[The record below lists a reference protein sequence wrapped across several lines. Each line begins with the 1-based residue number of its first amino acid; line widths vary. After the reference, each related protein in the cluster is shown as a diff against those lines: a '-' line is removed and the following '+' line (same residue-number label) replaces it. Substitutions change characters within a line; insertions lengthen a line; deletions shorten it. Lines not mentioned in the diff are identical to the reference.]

1 MSCVSSDGFRA
12 DREHAVLGEHERT
25 WELIKQVSSG
35 NVKGTYP
42 LSRVGSDG
50 FRAELSSSPAMTY
63 AGGESRVLHIV
74 LGVCVVVP
82 RQQKS
87 RR

>member
-1 MSCVSSDGFRA
+1 M
-12 DREHAVLGEHERT
+12 
-25 WELIKQVSSG
+25 
-35 NVKGTYP
+35 KGTYP

-50 FRAELSSSPAMTY
+50 FRAESSSSPTMTY
-63 AGGESRVLHIV
+63 AGGESRVLHIM
-74 LGVCVVVP
+74 LGVGVVVP

>member
-1 MSCVSSDGFRA
+1 M
-12 DREHAVLGEHERT
+12 
-25 WELIKQVSSG
+25 
-35 NVKGTYP
+35 KGTYP

-50 FRAELSSSPAMTY
+50 FRAESSSSPTMTY
-63 AGGESRVLHIV
+63 AGGESRVLHIM
-74 LGVCVVVP
+74 LGVGVVVA